1 MLSICMHVP
10 PCIFAEACLQYLDL
24 TLAQLSVTMMA
35 FPITVWLS
43 SCMHVQPGVFDPA
56 GLQRLDLIL
65 ASAGNYGIKVIFPFV
80 NFWADLGGMQW

>member
-1 MLSICMHVP
+1 MLSICM
-10 PCIFAEACLQYLDL
+10 FAEACLQCLDL

-35 FPITVWLS
+35 LPITAWLS
-43 SCMHVQPGVFDPA
+43 SCMHAQPGVFDPA

>member
-1 MLSICMHVP
+1 MLSICMQAP
-10 PCIFAEACLQYLDL
+10 PCIFAEACLQCLDL

-43 SCMHVQPGVFDPA
+43 SCMHAQPGVFDPA